1 VSFDMGEGRSM
12 NDNSAPSNADH
23 YRALAD
29 DAYAASERLSGDAQR
44 IMRQIAV
51 SYRRLAIMAEK
62 YHRLA
67 AIADT
72 EERSASISAPS
83 MGDPEAGVA

>member
-1 VSFDMGEGRSM
+1 M

-29 DAYAASERLSGDAQR
+29 DAYAASERLSGDSQR

-51 SYRRLAIMAEK
+51 SY
-62 YHRLA
+62 HRLA
-67 AIADT
+67 TIADA
-72 EERSASISAPS
+72 EERSAPLSAPS
-83 MGDPEAGVA
+83 IAGPAPEAGVA

>member
-1 VSFDMGEGRSM
+1 M

-29 DAYAASERLSGDAQR
+29 DAYAASERLFGDSQR

-51 SYRRLAIMAEK
+51 SY
-62 YHRLA
+62 HRLA
-67 AIADT
+67 AIAD
-72 EERSASISAPS
+72 ENERTAALDLPPSAMPAPAS
-83 MGDPEAGVA
+83 GAA